1 MYPSHSTTEN
11 PPCLIP
17 VGTMFV
23 SCIKIIL
30 PSLISGFRCEV
41 DKNRALLGHYA
52 ASSSNFSPTFRDNLL
67 GPFIRV
73 ENPGLLPRKV
83 GNKSPFLAA

>member
-17 VGTMFV
+17 VGTLFV

-41 DKNRALLGHYA
+41 DKNRALLGH
-52 ASSSNFSPTFRDNLL
+52 
-67 GPFIRV
+67 
-73 ENPGLLPRKV
+73 
-83 GNKSPFLAA
+83 